1 VENSNLEALPL
12 FDLFGSCNLRMMRVS
27 LKSCIFASKPF
38 LTASN
43 ENTQGKTIA
52 VVLVKLKITKK
63 QKTKFD
69 FFTGHD
75 INDPFNSG
83 N

>member
-63 QKTKFD
+63 KTKYD

>member
-63 QKTKFD
+63 KKNK
-69 FFTGHD
+69 
-75 INDPFNSG
+75 I
-83 N
+83 